1 MAKTDYQATYKKS
14 RSSTQLMSDGACI
27 LPLLID
33 ALNDRKNRLLLTAQ
47 VGLPDNQFEAYRKIL
62 LDELGRNGF
71 ERDLEEILK
80 QQTEENGMGRQIQA
94 GKEVPK

>member
-1 MAKTDYQATYKKS
+1 MASLVQQENTYKNTS
-14 RSSTQLMSDGACI
+14 GQVMMSVAGM
-27 LPLLID
+27 LTLVID
-33 ALNDRKNRLLLTAQ
+33 ALNERKNRLLLTAQ

-71 ERDLEEILK
+71 EQDLEKILM
-80 QQTEENGMGRQIQA
+80 QHTEWNGTSRPIHA

>member
-1 MAKTDYQATYKKS
+1 MARDYQKHTYKKS
-14 RSSTQLMSDGACI
+14 SGQIKMLVASMLT
-27 LPLLID
+27 PVID
-33 ALNDRKNRLLLTAQ
+33 ALNERKNRLLLTAQ

-71 ERDLEEILK
+71 EQDLEKILT
-80 QQTEENGMGRQIQA
+80 QHTEWNGTSRPIHA